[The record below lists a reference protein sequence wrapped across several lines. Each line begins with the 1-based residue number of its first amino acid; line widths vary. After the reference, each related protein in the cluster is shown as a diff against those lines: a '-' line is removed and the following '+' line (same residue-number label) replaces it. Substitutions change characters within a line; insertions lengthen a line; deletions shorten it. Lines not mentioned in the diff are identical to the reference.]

1 MKWNLRD
8 CGVDFCCFVAFGFD
22 SRVSISLPIRVVI
35 VNCGLLCELVALLN

>member
-1 MKWNLRD
+1 MSILFLR
-8 CGVDFCCFVAFGFD
+8 GIGFD